1 MAAGKSRTDGRNS
14 TRWPVLFLLIPISTS
29 FVPTGTVSTM
39 VLHPSVLLL
48 VVLVKSRLTSQRS
61 EFFHG
66 HSCHLSRRRRISL
79 YFSPLRILP
88 LVQQTRPRS
97 GCPFARV
104 SIDYLVK
111 QRCCFLVKKV
121 SSHCSAT
128 VLMLVSSN
136 LHAHLSTF
144 ILPSIR
150 QERAPS
156 C

>member
-111 QRCCFLVKKV
+111 QRCCFFGQKGKQSLFGDCTHVGV
-121 SSHCSAT
+121 VEFTRSSVNFYFA
-128 VLMLVSSN
+128 
-136 LHAHLSTF
+136 
-144 ILPSIR
+144 
-150 QERAPS
+150 
-156 C
+156 